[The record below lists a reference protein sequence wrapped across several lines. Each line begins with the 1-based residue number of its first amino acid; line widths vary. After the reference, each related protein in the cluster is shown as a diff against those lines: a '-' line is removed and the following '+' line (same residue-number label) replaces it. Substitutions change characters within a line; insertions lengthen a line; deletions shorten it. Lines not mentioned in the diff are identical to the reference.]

1 MKQFSIYIHAMFS
14 KDFTKEVLKL
24 GVYVTW
30 FVQAHLIGWISLE
43 TQERYNFFANSKK
56 AIDNS
61 E

>member
-30 FVQAHLIGWISLE
+30 FVQAHLIG
-43 TQERYNFFANSKK
+43 
-56 AIDNS
+56 
-61 E
+61 